1 MIALEY
7 MEMSLT
13 IETSHK
19 TRYKRDISLI
29 IETFYEKYSTIA
41 YVYIHVYTLT
51 LISILIFYH
60 YEDV

>member
-29 IETFYEKYSTIA
+29 IETFYEIQYNRIRL
-41 YVYIHVYTLT
+41 YTCVHTNPYKHTNFLP
-51 LISILIFYH
+51 L
-60 YEDV
+60 